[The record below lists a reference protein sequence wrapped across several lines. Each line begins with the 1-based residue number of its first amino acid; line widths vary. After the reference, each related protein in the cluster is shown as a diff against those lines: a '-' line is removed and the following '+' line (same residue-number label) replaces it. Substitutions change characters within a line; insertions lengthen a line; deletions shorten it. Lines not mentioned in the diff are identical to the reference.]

1 MKDLHRMPLD
11 LRPRPIYI
19 AMAVALLAPACSVR
33 TTRAPSPA
41 QGEILVVGPWEIPS
55 LDPLGSGSQFMRM
68 QVTETLVDAS
78 SDGTVLP
85 GLATKWST
93 LSDGLEWKFEL
104 RPGVSFH
111 DGSPLTAASALPSLK
126 RALVEPGSLALAP
139 IERLDA
145 DGNEIVVR
153 LKQPFSPL
161 PALFAHSSTQILAPS
176 SFGPDGEVHSIVGTG
191 PYRVVSISRPQS
203 FTVAA
208 FDGWRGVPPAIRH
221 ATYLSVSRAETR
233 ALMAESGQADLVFG
247 LDPASLSRLRNNP
260 RVTVEAVSI
269 PRTIALKLNSG
280 KPCFQDVRTRRAI
293 SLAIDRTRIA
303 RAILRDP
310 EMAATQ
316 LFPPTLAGW
325 HNPRLAPLATDPV
338 LARRL
343 LADAGWRKTSQG
355 MLDLGGACSS
365 MELLTFVDR
374 PELPLLSA
382 VIQEQLRQVGLHVE
396 VNIGNAG
403 DIPFGHRAGTLT
415 MGLMA
420 RNYGITPD
428 PLVTLMGDF
437 GERGGDWGAM
447 NWRSPEIES
456 LFDGLVRSSDGA
468 GQSLPRGRVAEILQS
483 ELPVIP
489 IAWYRQ
495 TVTVGTRVSGVSL
508 DPFERSYRLTQIRWT
523 GVASSLAGRTGGAR

>member
-1 MKDLHRMPLD
+1 MPQILF
-11 LRPRPIYI
+11 RISTI
-19 AMAVALLAPACSVR
+19 ALLTMLSVSCRRGAPTAHAS
-33 TTRAPSPA
+33 TA
-41 QGEILVVGPWEIPS
+41 GELLVVGPWEIPS

-68 QVTETLVDAS
+68 QVTETLVDAA

-85 GLATKWST
+85 GLAAKWST
-93 LSDGLEWKFEL
+93 SQDGLEWRFEL
-104 RPGVSFH
+104 RQGVRFH
-111 DGSPLTAASALPSLK
+111 DGSVVTAASALPSLK

-145 DGNEIVVR
+145 IGNEIVVR

-176 SFGPDGEVHSIVGTG
+176 SFGSAGEVRSIHGTG
-191 PYRVVSISRPQS
+191 PYRIVSIARPQS
-203 FTVAA
+203 FAVAA
-208 FDGWRGVPPAIRH
+208 FDGWRGGTPPVRH
-221 ATYLSVSRAETR
+221 ATYLSVSRSETR
-233 ALMAESGQADLVFG
+233 ALMAESGQADLVYN
-247 LDPASLSRLRNNP
+247 LDPASLTRLRANP
-260 RVTVEAVSI
+260 RVTVQAVSI
-269 PRTIALKLNSG
+269 PRTIALKLNCG
-280 KPCFQDVRTRRAI
+280 NPCFQDVRTRRAI
-293 SLAIDRTRIA
+293 SLAIDRARIA

-316 LFPPTLAGW
+316 LFPPNLAGW
-325 HNPRLAPLATDPV
+325 HNPHLAPLATDPV
-338 LARRL
+338 AARRL
-343 LADAGWRKTSQG
+343 LADAGWRETSRG
-355 MLDLGGACSS
+355 MLTLNGACSS

-396 VNIGNAG
+396 INIGNSG

-420 RNYGITPD
+420 RNYGNTPN
-428 PLVTLMGDF
+428 PLVTLLGDF

-456 LFDGLVRSSDGA
+456 LFDGLVRSLDGG
-468 GQSLPRGRVAEILQS
+468 GQSLPRGRVAEILHS

-495 TVTVGTRVSGVSL
+495 TVVVGARVAGVSL
-508 DPFERSYRLTQIRWT
+508 DPFERSYRLAEIRWT
-523 GVASSLAGRTGGAR
+523 NGGGR

>member
-1 MKDLHRMPLD
+1 MPRTL
-11 LRPRPIYI
+11 LRISST
-19 AMAVALLAPACSVR
+19 ALLALLTVSCRQSAL
-33 TTRAPSPA
+33 TTNASMA
-41 QGEILVVGPWEIPS
+41 GELLVVGPWEIPS

-68 QVTETLVDAS
+68 QVTETLVDAA

-85 GLATKWST
+85 GLAAKWST
-93 LSDGLEWKFEL
+93 SPDGLEWEFEL
-104 RPGVSFH
+104 RQGVRFH
-111 DGSPLTAASALPSLK
+111 DGSLLTAASALPSLK
-126 RALVEPGSLALAP
+126 RALAEPGSLALAP

-145 DGNEIVVR
+145 NGNAIVVHLR
-153 LKQPFSPL
+153 QPFSPL
-161 PALFAHSSTQILAPS
+161 PALFAHSSTQVLAPS
-176 SFGPDGEVHSIVGTG
+176 SFGPSGEVFSVVGTG
-191 PYRVVSISRPQS
+191 PYRVVSIARPQS
-203 FTVAA
+203 FIVAA
-208 FDGWRGVPPAIRH
+208 FDGWRGGVPPIRH

-247 LDPASLSRLRNNP
+247 LDPASLSRLRANP
-260 RVTVEAVSI
+260 HVTVEAVSI
-269 PRTIALKLNSG
+269 PRTIALKVDSG

-293 SLAIDRTRIA
+293 SLAIDRPRIA

-316 LFPPTLAGW
+316 LFPPTLASW
-325 HNPRLAPLATDPV
+325 HNPRLAPLATDPT
-338 LARRL
+338 LARKL

-355 MLDLGGACSS
+355 LLSMGGACSS

-428 PLVTLMGDF
+428 PLVTLVGDF

-456 LFDGLVRSSDGA
+456 LFHALVRSNGA
-468 GQSLPRGRVAEILQS
+468 DQSLPRSRVAEILQS

-508 DPFERSYRLTQIRWT
+508 DPFERSYRLTGIRWAGKT
-523 GVASSLAGRTGGAR
+523 GDSR

>member
-1 MKDLHRMPLD
+1 MMDFPG
-11 LRPRPIYI
+11 PRTVYI
-19 AMAVALLAPACSVR
+19 LTALALLTPACGVR
-33 TTRAPSPA
+33 KAHAPSLA
-41 QGEILVVGPWEIPS
+41 QDEILVVGPWEIPS

-68 QVTETLVDAS
+68 QVTETLVDAA

-85 GLATKWST
+85 GLAAKWST
-93 LSDGLEWKFEL
+93 STDGLTWKFEL
-104 RPGVSFH
+104 RRNVRFH
-111 DGSPLTAASALPSLK
+111 DGSVLTAASALPSLK

-139 IERLDA
+139 IESLAENED
-145 DGNEIVVR
+145 EIVVQLR
-153 LKQPFSPL
+153 KPFPAL

-176 SFGPDGEVHSIVGTG
+176 SFQSTGEVRSIVGTG
-191 PYRVVSISRPQS
+191 PYRVLSIARPQS

-208 FDGWRGVPPAIRH
+208 FDGWRDDPPLVRRAV
-221 ATYLSVSRAETR
+221 YLSVSRSETR
-233 ALMAESGQADLVFG
+233 ALMAESGQADLVFA
-247 LDPASLSRLRNNP
+247 LDPASLTRLRANP
-260 RVTVEAVSI
+260 RVAVEAVSI

-280 KPCFQDVRTRRAI
+280 NVCLEDVRTRRAI
-293 SLAIDRTRIA
+293 SLAIDRKRIA

-325 HNPRLAPLATDPV
+325 HNPRLAPLEFDPV
-338 LARRL
+338 MARRL
-343 LADAGWRKTSQG
+343 LADAGWRKSGQG

-365 MELLTFVDR
+365 LELLTFVDR

-396 VNIGNAG
+396 VNIGNSG

-415 MGLMA
+415 MALMA
-420 RNYGITPD
+420 RNYGNTPD

-447 NWRSPEIES
+447 NWHSPEVTT
-456 LFDGLVRSSDGA
+456 LFEALVRSPDRA
-468 GQSLPRGRVAEILQS
+468 ATQPLERGRVAQILQS

-495 TVTVGTRVSGVSL
+495 TVTVGPRVSGVSL

-523 GVASSLAGRTGGAR
+523 NGGAH